1 MPSKIHQYMAEAI
14 KLAEECRISNDVPI
28 GCVIIKNDEIIGR
41 GRNRVE
47 EKSNATMH
55 AEIEAI
61 NQAISAVGDKNL
73 SGCEMFVTLEPCSMC
88 AGASVLARIDKIY
101 FGAFD
106 QKTGAAGSKFN
117 IAMSNELNHNCEV
130 YGGIMEDECSKLLK
144 DFFKDIRKSKNAK

>member
-1 MPSKIHQYMAEAI
+1 MAEAI
-14 KLAEECRISNDVPI
+14 KLAEECKLSNDVPI
-28 GCVIIKNDEIIGR
+28 ACVIVKNGEIIGS

-61 NQAISAVGDKNL
+61 NNAISAIGDKNL

-88 AGASVLARIDKIY
+88 AGASVLARIDIIY
-101 FGAFD
+101 FGAYD
-106 QKTGAAGSKFN
+106 SKSGAAGSKFN
-117 IAMSNELNHNCEV
+117 IAKSNELNHNCEV

-144 DFFKDIRKSKNAK
+144 DFFIEIRKSKNAK